1 MSDAELQYYYFG
13 FYRILHRYRTLT
25 LLGWGAVV
33 AGCVGIFVGW
43 EYYFP
48 HGLLDIGISCSAI
61 VAGLGLVHQ
70 SVVFLE
76 EYLHFPGREHLGRQI
91 NGEPQPEVLLK
102 MKSLMRI
109 IDEGGWQEAYL
120 AIRELPSIG
129 RQFQLP
135 PIR

>member
-1 MSDAELQYYYFG
+1 LSDAELQYYYFG

-33 AGCVGIFVGW
+33 AGCAGVFVGW

-48 HGLLDIGISCSAI
+48 HGLLDIGISCAAI

-70 SVVFLE
+70 SVAFLG
-76 EYLHFPGREHLGRQI
+76 EYINFPGREHLGRPV
-91 NGEPQPEVLLK
+91 NGEPHPEVLLR
-102 MKSLMRI
+102 MKDLMRV

-120 AIRELPSIG
+120 AIREIPSIG
-129 RQFQLP
+129 KQYQLP